1 MPDHLQHET
10 SPYLIQHAENPV
22 DWYPWGEE
30 AFRHARDEDKPVFL
44 SIGAP
49 AIGAIGLSAAS
60 ERASRF
66 LIPRKCRTEL
76 IRPVFFVLQAYPQTG
91 VMPFGNYKKL
101 QSVAGT

>member
-1 MPDHLQHET
+1 MPNHLQHET

-66 LIPRKCRTEL
+66 LIPQKCRTEL
-76 IRPVFFVLQAYPQTG
+76 ICPVSLSKSGLPEIGRAHV
-91 VMPFGNYKKL
+91 
-101 QSVAGT
+101 